1 MRFTFFGGK
10 PQKIEDRMF
19 SFIIRR
25 MVQSLFVLFT
35 MSLIVFTLINL
46 VGDPVDML
54 VNPESLPEE
63 IERVRK
69 DFGLDQP
76 VYIQYWKF
84 LVGALSGDLGNSF
97 IFGRPALTLM
107 IERFPAT
114 LELATSALII
124 ALTIGLPL
132 GIYAGLHP
140 STIRTRL
147 IMGGSILGISI
158 PTFWLGLMLII
169 FFSVLLGWLPV
180 SGRGDTAIF
189 LGIESSI
196 FTLDGLSHL
205 ILPAT
210 SLAFFKIAMVIRL
223 ARSGTVE
230 IMSLDFIKFAKA
242 RGLNSLRIICSHLLP
257 NILIPIITILAI
269 EFGTLIAFATVTETI
284 FAWPGLGKLLID
296 AIINLDRPVVVAYL
310 LFVVTLFLIL
320 NLIVD
325 ILYAAL
331 DPRVR
336 YKAKF

>member
-1 MRFTFFGGK
+1 
-10 PQKIEDRMF
+10 MF

-25 MVQSLFVLFT
+25 IVQSLFVLFT

-140 STIRTRL
+140 STIRTRI

>member
-1 MRFTFFGGK
+1 
-10 PQKIEDRMF
+10 MF

>member
-1 MRFTFFGGK
+1 
-10 PQKIEDRMF
+10 
-19 SFIIRR
+19 
-25 MVQSLFVLFT
+25 MVQSLFVLFI

-76 VYIQYWKF
+76 VHIQYGKF
-84 LVGALSGDLGNSF
+84 LAGALSGDLGNSF

-107 IERFPAT
+107 IERLPAT

-124 ALTIGLPL
+124 ALTFGLPL
-132 GIYAGLHP
+132 GIYAGLYP
-140 STIRTRL
+140 NSIRTRI
-147 IMGGSILGISI
+147 IMGSSILGISI

-169 FFSVLLGWLPV
+169 VFSVLLGWLPV

-196 FTLDGLSHL
+196 FSLDGLRHL

-210 SLAFFKIAMVIRL
+210 SLAFFKLAMVIRL

-230 IMSLDFIKFAKA
+230 IMSLDFIKFARA
-242 RGLNSLRIICSHLLP
+242 RGLNSFRIICAHLLP
-257 NILIPIITILAI
+257 NILIPIITVLAI

-296 AIINLDRPVVVAYL
+296 AIINLDRPVIVAYL

-325 ILYAAL
+325 ILYATL

-336 YKAKF
+336 YKAEI

>member
-1 MRFTFFGGK
+1 
-10 PQKIEDRMF
+10 MF

-242 RGLNSLRIICSHLLP
+242 RGLTSLRIICSHLLP

>member
-1 MRFTFFGGK
+1 
-10 PQKIEDRMF
+10 MF
-19 SFIIRR
+19 SFLIRR
-25 MVQSLFVLFT
+25 LVQSLFVLFI

-54 VNPESLPEE
+54 VNPESLPDE

-76 VYIQYWKF
+76 VHIQYWKF
-84 LVGALSGDLGNSF
+84 LAGALSGDLGNSF

-114 LELATSALII
+114 LELATFALII
-124 ALTIGLPL
+124 ALSLGLPL

-140 STIRTRL
+140 NSIRTRI
-147 IMGGSILGISI
+147 IMGSSILGISI

-169 FFSVLLGWLPV
+169 VFSVFLGWLPV

-189 LGIESSI
+189 IGIESSI
-196 FTLDGLSHL
+196 FCLDGLRHL

-242 RGLNSLRIICSHLLP
+242 RGLNSLRIIFAHLLP
-257 NILIPIITILAI
+257 NILIPIITVLAI

-296 AIINLDRPVVVAYL
+296 AIINLDRPLIVAYL
-310 LFVVTLFLIL
+310 LFVVTLFLVL

-336 YKAKF
+336 YKAQI

>member
-1 MRFTFFGGK
+1 
-10 PQKIEDRMF
+10 MF

-84 LVGALSGDLGNSF
+84 LAGALSGDLGNSF

-140 STIRTRL
+140 STIRTRI

-242 RGLNSLRIICSHLLP
+242 RGLNSLRIVCSHLLP

-325 ILYAAL
+325 ILYAVL

-336 YKAKF
+336 YKAKI

>member
-1 MRFTFFGGK
+1 
-10 PQKIEDRMF
+10 MF

-84 LVGALSGDLGNSF
+84 LAGALSGDLGNSF

-140 STIRTRL
+140 STIRTRI

-336 YKAKF
+336 YKAKI